1 MDRDTIEEE
10 LVYFSTGYEELFQ
23 DYGRQYELTVSVGDG
38 GEGLTRTRGPN
49 TPLPVGRCLTPAGN
63 DKRYNQENQ
72 DKDSPLRRR
81 SYPHP
86 GTSTR
91 IAVSSASSIMAV
103 KVFSRSSAVVSS
115 SLTRL
120 SLTVSRQRAFT
131 PKRAAAV

>member
-1 MDRDTIEEE
+1 MLQSALLPR
-10 LVYFSTGYEELFQ
+10 
-23 DYGRQYELTVSVGDG
+23 RYELTVSVGDG
-38 GEGLTRTRGPN
+38 GEGLTRPRGPHA
-49 TPLPVGRCLTPAGN
+49 PLPVGRCLTPAGG
-63 DKRYNQENQ
+63 DQRYKQE
-72 DKDSPLRRR
+72 KIHLFAAWSHL
-81 SYPHP
+81 HP

-131 PKRAAAV
+131 PKRAASV

>member
-1 MDRDTIEEE
+1 MLQSAFLPR
-10 LVYFSTGYEELFQ
+10 
-23 DYGRQYELTVSVGDG
+23 RYELTVSVGDG
-38 GEGLTRTRGPN
+38 GEGLTRTRGPHA
-49 TPLPVGRCLTPAGN
+49 PLPVGRCLTPAGG
-63 DKRYNQENQ
+63 DQRYKQENQ
-72 DKDSPLRRR
+72 EKIHLFAAWSHL
-81 SYPHP
+81 HP